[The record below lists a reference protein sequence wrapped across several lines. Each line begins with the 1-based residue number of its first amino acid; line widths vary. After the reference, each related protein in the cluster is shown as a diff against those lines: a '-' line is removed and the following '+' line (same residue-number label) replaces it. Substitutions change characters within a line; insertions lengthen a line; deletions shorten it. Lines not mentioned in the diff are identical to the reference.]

1 MKRNPKPFSV
11 EIKKS
16 RVQGQNHHL
25 PPRRLFELTPAKAT
39 PISQEEEPQAVA
51 KPSAAP
57 RILPSIVEPVLSNLE
72 PIQPVLHKRLSAKAP
87 RGQMELNLNAGATW
101 DMEDGPAEVP
111 MVAKAVP
118 QTDGALDDAE
128 NALPV
133 HNIQSAQS
141 GSMNARSPKS
151 RKKASG
157 TVEQGAAHEPT
168 PEAEIIAS
176 AASTKVTQ
184 RRLTKRRAAATQ
196 LPRHER
202 WKRRLRP
209 AAW

>member
-1 MKRNPKPFSV
+1 
-11 EIKKS
+11 
-16 RVQGQNHHL
+16 
-25 PPRRLFELTPAKAT
+25 
-39 PISQEEEPQAVA
+39 
-51 KPSAAP
+51 
-57 RILPSIVEPVLSNLE
+57 
-72 PIQPVLHKRLSAKAP
+72 
-87 RGQMELNLNAGATW
+87 MELNLNAGATW